1 MEESQ
6 NNSNSNSNSNSKIDT
21 KAELVN
27 NVKEWIKIDNE
38 IAKLKSEMKDKNNKK
53 KILSGNL
60 LNVMKSNDIDC
71 FDINGGAIVY
81 KKTKV
86 KKPINGKTLLK
97 TLETYFKNDTPT
109 AQELTKHILDNR
121 EEQIKES
128 IRRKIDK

>member
-6 NNSNSNSNSNSKIDT
+6 NSKIDT

-38 IAKLKSEMKDKNNKK
+38 ISKLKSEMKDKNNKK

-97 TLETYFKNDTPT
+97 TLENYFKNDTPT
-109 AQELTKHILDNR
+109 AQDLTKHILDNR
-121 EEQIKES
+121 EEQIKET
-128 IRRKIDK
+128 IRRKIDKQ

>member
-6 NNSNSNSNSNSKIDT
+6 TSKIDT

-38 IAKLKSEMKDKNNKK
+38 ISKLKSEMKDKNNKK

-97 TLETYFKNDTPT
+97 TLENYFKNDTPT
-109 AQELTKHILDNR
+109 AQDLTKHILDNR
-121 EEQIKES
+121 EEQIKET
-128 IRRKIDK
+128 IRRKIDKQ